1 MDIPLRI
8 YTLHKSKRKIYNHKK
23 LLNLNMIQ
31 TLQYNT
37 AISNASTNVIY
48 TWL

>member
-1 MDIPLRI
+1 M
-8 YTLHKSKRKIYNHKK
+8 SKRKIYNHKK

-37 AISNASTNVIY
+37 AIFNASTNVFIHSY
-48 TWL
+48 KYS